1 VIEYIVTYID
11 EDRMFAGPRKITIF
25 ANTEFQAINKL
36 IQDSHKN
43 VWEIIKVEKKP
54 KDSS

>member
-1 VIEYIVTYID
+1 VTYID